1 MNYEEINTEQDQKN
15 VTMPLCKINMYIMN
29 SKSMTERVQQE
40 WKGTEQPSKDDFT
53 SEWPF

>member
-40 WKGTEQPSKDDFT
+40 
-53 SEWPF
+53 